1 VARRGVAPTRVER
14 EPHAV
19 KWPAQGQRW
28 ALVLSSGGKRGFAH
42 AGALA
47 ALERNG
53 LKPDIVVG
61 ASAGALVG
69 AMYAS
74 GMTARE
80 VAAADVGDVFDP
92 VFSVFR
98 RRVGKSASIEAFI
111 RKHLRETHLEKF
123 PIPFAAVATRLED
136 GCLAVFNAGDAAR
149 AVFASMSVPGFFMP
163 AAIEGSR
170 YGDGGLVSPLPI
182 GTARLLG
189 ATTVIAI
196 DVSYHPGWE
205 PPEGIVESMFY
216 GPLLA
221 VRNLAVLEAQ
231 HADLVIR
238 PELPPIAE
246 IERGEYEAVADAG
259 ATATLKAVPKIREL
273 LKNPPPPREMP
284 PDPRYCAGSP
294 FAR

>member
-1 VARRGVAPTRVER
+1 LKAER
-14 EPHAV
+14 EPYAV

-42 AGALA
+42 AGVVA
-47 ALERNG
+47 ALERSG
-53 LKPDIVVG
+53 LKPDMVVG

-69 AMYAS
+69 AMHAS
-74 GMTARE
+74 GMS
-80 VAAADVGDVFDP
+80 AADIAGADVGGVFDR
-92 VFSVFR
+92 VFSVLR
-98 RRVGKSASIEAFI
+98 GRAKKSASIDAFI
-111 RKHLRETHLEKF
+111 RKHLRETALEKF
-123 PIPFAAVATRLED
+123 PIPFAAVASRLED

-149 AVFASMSVPGFFMP
+149 AVLASMSVPGFFVA
-163 AAIEGSR
+163 AAIGGSR
-170 YGDGGLVSPLPI
+170 YGDGGLVSPLPV

-189 ATTVIAI
+189 ATTVVAV

-205 PPEGIVESMFY
+205 PPEGVFESMFY

-238 PELPPIAE
+238 PQLPPISD
-246 IERGEYEAVADAG
+246 IERGEYAAVAAAG
-259 ATATLKAVPKIREL
+259 DKATMEMVPRIRAL
-273 LKNPPPPREMP
+273 LRDPPPPRALP

>member
-1 VARRGVAPTRVER
+1 MKSER

-19 KWPAQGQRW
+19 KWPVHQGRW

-42 AGALA
+42 AGVLS
-47 ALERNG
+47 ALEREG
-53 LKPDIVVG
+53 IKPDIVVG

-74 GMTARE
+74 GMSARE

-92 VFSVFR
+92 VFSVLR
-98 RRVGKSASIEAFI
+98 GRASKSASIEAFI
-111 RKHLRETHLEKF
+111 RKHLRETALERF
-123 PIPFAAVATRLED
+123 PIPFAAVSTRLED
-136 GCLAVFNAGDAAR
+136 GCLAVFNAGDAGR
-149 AVFASMSVPGFFMP
+149 AVFASMSVPGFFTP

-189 ATTVIAI
+189 ATTVVAI

-205 PPEGIVESMFY
+205 PPEGIVDSMFY

-231 HADLVIR
+231 DADLVIR
-238 PELPPIAE
+238 PELPPIAN
-246 IERGEYEAVADAG
+246 IERGEYAAVAAAG
-259 ATATLKAVPKIREL
+259 AKAAADAIPRIREL
-273 LKNPPPPREMP
+273 LRNPPPPREMRR
-284 PDPRYCAGSP
+284 DPRYCKGSP
-294 FAR
+294 FAA